1 VKPEE
6 IATILRQ
13 AIRENTLA
21 PGSPLVQQDLAEKF
35 GVSRNPIREALRM
48 LVTDGLVDMRH
59 GDGAAVR
66 KLSLTDLNELYDLR
80 LQIEPHIS
88 QNLIQNVSRL
98 DLERLN
104 ELAAKMDEELEVGEW
119 MKFNYD
125 FHALMFAVAGGPRRE
140 SLLLNLLNAV
150 QPYSY
155 ENIGHLGGKVQASN
169 DHHEMVDAIENK
181 SAEKLSGLIRAHLQ
195 TAKENLESKYSNA
208 QLEDRHLNILE
219 SLG

>member
-1 VKPEE
+1 MKPEE

-21 PGSPLVQQDLAEKF
+21 PGSALVQQDLAQKF

-48 LVTDGLVDMRH
+48 LVTDGLVDMHH
-59 GDGAAVR
+59 GDGATVR
-66 KLSLTDLNELYDLR
+66 KLSLSDLNELYELR
-80 LQIEPHIS
+80 LQIEPQIS

-98 DLERLN
+98 DVLKLK

-119 MKFNYD
+119 MKFNYE
-125 FHALMFAVAGGPRRE
+125 FHALMFAVAGGPRTE

-155 ENIGHLGGKVQASN
+155 ENIGHLGGKVQASS
-169 DHHEMVDAIENK
+169 DHLEMIDAIEKK
-181 SAEKLSGLIRAHLQ
+181 SVEKLTDLIRAHLQ
-195 TAKENLESKYSNA
+195 TAKEKLQSKFSNA
-208 QLEDRHLNILE
+208 HHEDRHLNILE